1 MKAALPIAAALGM
14 YLPSAGADAPK
25 TPAMGTTIVQEQDIA
40 VGLYLAPWKDET
52 TPARERPPGLHQ
64 LPLKPADPAEDRAR
78 TAALEA
84 SDSYQ
89 RARRQSLR

>member
-1 MKAALPIAAALGM
+1 
-14 YLPSAGADAPK
+14 
-25 TPAMGTTIVQEQDIA
+25 MGTTIVQEQDMA

-64 LPLKPADPAEDRAR
+64 VPLKPADAAADRAR
-78 TAALEA
+78 SAALEVI
-84 SDSYQ
+84 DSYQ

>member
-1 MKAALPIAAALGM
+1 MRAALPMVAALGL
-14 YLPSAGADAPK
+14 YAPLGGADAPK
-25 TPAMGTTIVQEQDIA
+25 TPVMGTTIVQEQDIA

-64 LPLKPADPAEDRAR
+64 VPLKPADATEDRAR
-78 TAALEA
+78 TAALETI
-84 SDSYQ
+84 DSYQ